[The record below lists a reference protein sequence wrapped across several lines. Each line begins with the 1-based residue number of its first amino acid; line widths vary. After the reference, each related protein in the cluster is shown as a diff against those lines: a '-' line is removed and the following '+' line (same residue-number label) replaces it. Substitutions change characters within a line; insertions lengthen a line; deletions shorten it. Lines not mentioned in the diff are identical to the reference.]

1 VSNVW
6 TRMGDGQAVVM
17 TSDEL
22 RRDIIEASED
32 AADKGKVPIL
42 EDNEIDKMMEI
53 FTAPWRVIGV
63 EPGHEVPL
71 TKDETACTLISSQLS
86 SGSHLPIS
94 REAAVEIFERVFAFD
109 TMELGWID
117 YSFKQAKPMVSLD
130 QVSIERLLATTV
142 FPILYGA
149 MPNMGLYY
157 TPDGPYTNP
166 ADLLGM
172 MKVEEAREMQ
182 MKASELCEED
192 MIFVC
197 KRMAEIGADGIDF
210 DTTASAG
217 DADFLA
223 VLKTVEELKKTT
235 NLGIEVG
242 MSGEF
247 ILGMHGEVEYK
258 GTKLAGLWPHQQLKV
273 VEQAGAD
280 MFGPVV
286 NTKTNKSAAWNVA
299 RAVTMVKEVCKQ
311 ATIPIHANVGMGVGG
326 TPMFETP
333 PVDALSRA
341 SVAMVEIAKVDGL

>member
-22 RRDIIEASED
+22 RKDIIEASED

-42 EDNEIDKMMEI
+42 EDNEIEKMMEI

-71 TKDETACTLISSQLS
+71 TKDETACTLVSSQLS

-157 TPDGPYTNP
+157 TPDGPFTNP

-223 VLKTVEELKKTT
+223 VLNTVEELKKTT

-258 GTKLAGLWPHQQLKV
+258 GTRLAGLWPHQQLKV